1 MSTDKSELE
10 SLNTD
15 WMGKYKGSSELVL
28 YPTTTRD
35 VSLILKYCNSK
46 KIAVVP
52 QGGNTGLVGGSVP
65 VHDEIILS
73 MKKMNNIRKFDQVS
87 GSVIVEAG
95 TVLQA
100 LDDYLN
106 EYGYMVPLDLGAK
119 GSCQIGGNIA
129 TNAGGL
135 RLLRYGSLHGN
146 VIGLEVVLPD
156 GEVISQLNALR
167 KDNTGYDLKQ
177 LFIGSEGTLG
187 VITAASILCPP
198 KPKSKNVVFL
208 AANSFEDVQKLF
220 AEAKKDLCEILSAFE
235 FLDSLSLDIVLNVH
249 NITHPLSGKYPF
261 YVLIETQGSNAE
273 HDKEKLNMFLE
284 RVLNNNMTPDG
295 TIAQDEKQAHS
306 LWKLREDIPESLGR
320 VGKVYKY
327 DLSLPLDSMYQLVEE
342 MKMKLEDRK
351 DIQVVGYGHL
361 GDSNL
366 HLNIIEP
373 VYNESTLSVIEPFV
387 YEFASVRSGSIS
399 AEHGI
404 GQMKNN
410 VLFYSRSLIEIGIMK
425 KIKEILDPN
434 GIMNPYKVIPTEEI
448 IE

>member
-1 MSTDKSELE
+1 
-10 SLNTD
+10 
-15 WMGKYKGSSELVL
+15 
-28 YPTTTRD
+28 
-35 VSLILKYCNSK
+35 
-46 KIAVVP
+46 
-52 QGGNTGLVGGSVP
+52 
-65 VHDEIILS
+65 
-73 MKKMNNIRKFDQVS
+73 MNNIRKFDPVS
-87 GSVIVEAG
+87 GSVIVESG
-95 TVLQA
+95 TVLQS
-100 LDDYLN
+100 LDEYLN
-106 EYGYMVPLDLGAK
+106 DHGFMVPLDLGAK

-146 VIGLEVVLPD
+146 VIGLEVVLAD

-208 AANSFEDVQKLF
+208 AANTFEDVQRLF
-220 AEAKKDLCEILSAFE
+220 AEAKKDLSEILSAFE
-235 FLDSLSLDIVLNVH
+235 FLDSLSLETVLQVH
-249 NITHPLSGKYPF
+249 NMNHPLTEKYPF

-273 HDKEKLNMFLE
+273 HDKEKLNEFLE
-284 RVLNNNMTPDG
+284 KILNKSMTPDG
-295 TIAQDEKQAHS
+295 TIAQDESQAHS
-306 LWKLREDIPESLGR
+306 LWKLRENVPESLGK

-342 MKMKLEDRK
+342 MKMRLEDRNV
-351 DIQVVGYGHL
+351 QVVGYGHL

-373 VYNESTLSVIEPFV
+373 VYNETTLSIIEPFV
-387 YEFASVRSGSIS
+387 YEFTSVRSGSIS

-425 KIKEILDPN
+425 KIKEILDPK
-434 GIMNPYKVIPTEEI
+434 GILNPYKVIPTEEI